1 MRFLNENQIQ
11 KFLESIPP
19 DSSRSIQ
26 EFPEEIDSIRLL
38 LWNLIF
44 NGQNKQAIGL
54 FEKVLER
61 FNRDEIEHCKPLM
74 ERFAIALIEVDRL
87 DDALDAIKKMRKN
100 FEPYSFP
107 DLLRTKIAY
116 KQKDVKI
123 GIEYGERALSF
134 GDLSLYNKLWMYNV
148 LTGFYRQIGELDKTI
163 EFALK
168 SVSEDISTESD
179 PNMRETLF
187 KFQIEDYENY
197 LFASHSL
204 PLPRQEFLDR
214 AKRYNDFFKDI
225 KPFKHEK
232 KARHKK
238 LRIGYISP
246 DLRLHVVSFFSIV
259 LFECYDRSSFEV
271 YCYMNHDE
279 DHVSAQI
286 KSMVDHWLNIKD
298 LPRKDVARRI
308 YKDEIDILF
317 DLSGHT
323 ADSVLPIMA
332 YKPAP
337 IQISGIGYFDTTGLD
352 TIDYFLADKFL
363 DPDGSNQ
370 QFFTE
375 KLLLMDHSHF
385 CFTWHENSVD
395 YQPPAPCIR
404 NGFVTFGS
412 FNSFAKITSQVLD
425 AWKKILD
432 QVPNSQLYLKISGGQ
447 SVIEIVKKKIQDS
460 GISMNRVRIEGHESN
475 YIERYGEMDIAL
487 DSFPYPGGGTSC
499 DALYMGVPLITLVGN
514 THNSHFG
521 YSFLMNIGLSELCA
535 FSIDEYVAKAVEL
548 AQDIPRIR
556 KYHQTIR
563 RKMIQSPVMNRSIYI
578 SELESKYQRIYFD
591 WLYDTPGKRSK
602 ALKKL
607 DKKIAGTKNPNDLIP
622 LLLQKNSC
630 DEQTFESTL
639 QLGQMYRQNFEGQF
653 GQIHAVYWLQKA
665 LSMNDIRP
673 DAPAYLANSLWETTD
688 YVGAYKMISEAARR
702 INAREDRF
710 NINDE
715 SMQEFYVHF
724 SKHCTFIGRM
734 EESAEHYLDAFKY
747 AKSIIT
753 KAEDISSYLIT
764 SHFLDISSEEL
775 FQRHKLFQPIFDGI
789 QKFETFGK
797 HFDIRDGIQNGKMR
811 IGYISSDF
819 RQHVMFAFMYGV
831 ISTHDRS
838 RFEIYAYSL
847 CKREQEDYFTNLIE
861 SNVDHFVR
869 LPGIFDQDHLPI
881 SQAESNLKKIINR
894 IHDDEIDILFDFVGH
909 TGENPLPIMAFK
921 PAPVQIS
928 GVGYMATTALDTI
941 DFFLTDEITDPPG
954 EHDQFFTEKLLY
966 MPSQFCYVGRSDLES
981 SNGAPCKSRGSI
993 LFGCFQRY
1001 GKITDEVLET
1011 WKIILDRVPNS
1022 RLLFKAQELIG
1033 ASLGDLFADRLEKIG
1048 FDLDRI
1054 MFQPASKEYMQE
1066 MLNVDIMLDTYPYP
1080 GGGTTCDTLYM
1091 GVPVI
1096 TMYGERRNTRFAYAI
1111 LKSIGLEELATT
1123 NRKDYIERAVAL
1135 ANDWDLLDIL
1145 HKNLRTMI
1153 QKSPIMQHREFTR
1166 QLEQYYLAIGE
1177 ALTN

>member
-1 MRFLNENQIQ
+1 MNEDQIR
-11 KFLESIPP
+11 KFLESLPP
-19 DSSRSIQ
+19 DANRSIS
-26 EFPEEIDSIRLL
+26 EFIKEIDAIRLL
-38 LWNLIF
+38 LGNLIF
-44 NGQNKQAIGL
+44 SGQNQRALEI
-54 FEKVLER
+54 FDEIFER

-74 ERFAIALIEVDRL
+74 ERFAIALIEVDRI
-87 DDALDAIKKMRKN
+87 DDALNAIEILIRN

-116 KQKDVKI
+116 KQKDLKT
-123 GIEYGERALSF
+123 GIECGERSLSF
-134 GDLSLYNKLWMYNV
+134 GDLSTYNKLWMYNV

-204 PLPRQEFLDR
+204 KLPRQEFLDR
-214 AKRYNDFFKDI
+214 AKRYNDFFRDI

-232 KARHKK
+232 KSRHKK

-246 DLRLHVVSFFSIV
+246 DLRLHVVSFFSAV
-259 LFECYDRSSFEV
+259 LFECYDKSSFEV
-271 YCYMNHDE
+271 YCYINHDE
-279 DHVSAQI
+279 DHVSAQL
-286 KSMVDHWLNIKD
+286 KSLVDHWLNIKNM
-298 LPRKDVARRI
+298 PRKDVARKI

-337 IQISGIGYFDTTGLD
+337 IQISGIGYFDTTGLS

-370 QFFTE
+370 QYFTE
-375 KLLLMDHSHF
+375 KLLLMEHSHF

-412 FNSFAKITSQVLD
+412 FNTFAKITREVID

-432 QVPNSQLYLKISGGQ
+432 QVPNSQLYLKIGGGDYVRKVVAEKLQ
-447 SVIEIVKKKIQDS
+447 AA
-460 GISMNRVRIEGHESN
+460 GISIDRVRIEGHESN
-475 YIERYGEMDIAL
+475 YHLRYAEMDIAL

-499 DALYMGVPLITLVGN
+499 DALYMGVPLITLVGD

-521 YSFLMNIGLSELCA
+521 YSFLKNIGLPELCA

-563 RKMIQSPVMNRSIYI
+563 RKMIQSPVMDRSIYI
-578 SELESKYQRIYFD
+578 SELESKYQQIYFD
-591 WLYDTPGKRSK
+591 WLNDTPEKKSK

-607 DKKIAGTKNPNDLIP
+607 DKKIAGIKNPDDLLP

-630 DEQTFESTL
+630 GEQTFDSLL
-639 QLGQMYRQNFEGQF
+639 QLGQLYLRDSTTAGQL
-653 GQIHAVYWLQKA
+653 HAVYWLKKA
-665 LSMNDIRP
+665 LPLNHERP
-673 DAPAYLANSLWETTD
+673 EVPTYLSISLWQTAE
-688 YVGAYKMISEAARR
+688 YVGAYEMISEAARR
-702 INAREDRF
+702 INARADHFDF
-710 NINDE
+710 NDD
-715 SMQEFYVHF
+715 SMQKFYTHF
-724 SKHCTFIGRM
+724 AKHCTYTGRM
-734 EESAEHYLDAFKY
+734 EESAEHYIDAFNY
-747 AKSIIT
+747 AESIIT

-764 SHFLDISSEEL
+764 SHFLPISSSEL
-775 FQRHKLFQPIFDGI
+775 FERHKLFQPIFDGI

-797 HFDIRDGIQNGKMR
+797 HFEIRDGIQNGKMR

-847 CKREQEDYFTNLIE
+847 CKREQEDYFTSLVE
-861 SNVDHFVR
+861 SAVDHFVR
-869 LPGIFDQDHLPI
+869 LPGIFEQDHVSD
-881 SQAESNLKKIINR
+881 SQALSNLHKIVKR

-966 MPSQFCYVGRSDLES
+966 MPSQFCYVGRNDLEPS
-981 SNGAPCKSRGSI
+981 TGAPCKSRGSI

-1001 GKITDEVLET
+1001 GKITDEMLAT
-1011 WKIILDRVPNS
+1011 WKKILDRVPNS
-1022 RLLFKAQELIG
+1022 RLRFKAQELIG
-1033 ASLGDLFADRLEKIG
+1033 ASLGDQFADRLEKIG

-1054 MFQPASKEYMQE
+1054 EIEPASREYMQE
-1066 MLNVDIMLDTYPYP
+1066 MLEIDIMLDTYPYP
-1080 GGGTTCDTLYM
+1080 GGGTTCDTLFM
-1091 GVPVI
+1091 GVPVV

-1111 LKSIGLEELATT
+1111 LKAIGLEELAVT
-1123 NRKDYIERAVAL
+1123 NREEYIERAAAL
-1135 ANDWDLLDIL
+1135 AHDWDLLDVL
-1145 HKNLRTMI
+1145 HKNLRTMM
-1153 QKSPIMQHREFTR
+1153 QNSPIMNHRDFTR